1 MSIPG
6 LPRGRRR
13 RVFRRIC
20 QQLMTD
26 PVLSSVVKTWDTW
39 DGQPDHAPAVVS
51 NAPMVRLTPRL
62 GPVDWYSPDAQAGP
76 LEITIEANVD
86 TFDACDCLDL
96 WEAIELAIYPADR
109 TKRDA
114 FEQELRGCPD
124 LCCETGQVTF
134 SRPASI
140 QSAEN
145 GQFLLVGMMSVD
157 IVRPFNP

>member
-26 PVLSSVVKTWDTW
+26 PVLSSVVKTWDIW
-39 DGQPDHAPAVVS
+39 DDAPDHAPLVTS
-51 NAPMVRLTPRL
+51 NAPAIRLTPRL
-62 GPVDWYSPDAQAGP
+62 GAIGWYSPDAQAGP

-96 WEAIELAIYPADR
+96 WEAFELAIYPPDAA
-109 TKRDA
+109 KRNA
-114 FEQELRGCPD
+114 FEQDLRGCPD
-124 LCCETGQVTF
+124 LCCETGQITF

-145 GQFLLVGMMSVD
+145 GQFVMLGMMSVN